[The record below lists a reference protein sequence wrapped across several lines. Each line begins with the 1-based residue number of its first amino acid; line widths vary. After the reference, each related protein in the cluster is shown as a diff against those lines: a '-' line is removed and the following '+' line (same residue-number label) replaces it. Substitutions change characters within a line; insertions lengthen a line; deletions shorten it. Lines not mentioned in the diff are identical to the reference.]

1 MTESPA
7 TDRQARKF
15 AARWE
20 QILKTAATLFA
31 SKGFHRTTTKEIAEA
46 ADVSEGTLYNY
57 FESKNDL
64 LFGIVGHLANS
75 QVSED
80 WAPDPAAEDVR
91 QFFSSML
98 RYRGGFAE
106 HNQAM
111 LQAVFSEILADA
123 QLRERYLQQV
133 VQPDMALLEDQLQAR
148 VDQGQIRPINV
159 PMAARYLSALWNGLF
174 LLRVLNDPLVVSHW
188 DELTEV
194 ISSITFEGVA
204 SEGVANDGGAKD
216 GGAQAATTVT

>member
-1 MTESPA
+1 MLDLPES
-7 TDRQARKF
+7 DRHARKF

-20 QILKTAATLFA
+20 QLLHTAANLFA
-31 SKGFHRTTTKEIAEA
+31 TKGFHRTTTKEIAEA

-64 LFGIVGHLANS
+64 LFGIVGHLAKS

-80 WAPDPAAEDVR
+80 WFPDSSPNDVR

-123 QLRERYLQQV
+123 QLRERYSQQV
-133 VQPDMALLEDQLQAR
+133 VGPDMALLEDQLQAR
-148 VDQGQIRPINV
+148 VDIGQIRSINV
-159 PMAARYLSALWNGLF
+159 PMTARYLSALWNGLF
-174 LLRVLNDPLVVSHW
+174 FLRVLNDPLVVSHW
-188 DELTEV
+188 DELAEV
-194 ISSITFEGVA
+194 ITSITFEGVA
-204 SEGVANDGGAKD
+204 STNR
-216 GGAQAATTVT
+216 TSTVVT